1 MAVPKRKQS
10 KQRSATRYAQWKITP
25 AAVGECPQCHETKAP
40 HRVCRKC
47 GYYDGVKK
55 VETAKKKKD

>member
-10 KQRSATRYAQWKITP
+10 KQRSNTRFAQWKITP
-25 AAVGECPQCHETKAP
+25 SAVGECTQCHEPKLA

-55 VETAKKKKD
+55 VEVGKAKG